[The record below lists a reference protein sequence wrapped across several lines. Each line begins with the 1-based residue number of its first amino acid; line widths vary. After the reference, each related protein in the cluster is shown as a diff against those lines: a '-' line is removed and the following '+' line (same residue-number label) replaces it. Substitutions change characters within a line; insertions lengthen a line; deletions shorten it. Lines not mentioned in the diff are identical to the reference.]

1 MIRPIQ
7 AVVDWYN
14 RESFV
19 RYAIRSG
26 FRDETVRGDIRMVD
40 GQTQDSICPGQLRKL
55 DERGRIFYCMFA
67 ADDKEVQVTALGVD
81 GLRKYRW
88 EKPKTRQ
95 GAVLE

>member
-26 FRDETVRGDIRMVD
+26 FRDETVRGDIRMVEGQPTD
-40 GQTQDSICPGQLRKL
+40 GFPGQLRKL
-55 DERGRIFYCMFA
+55 DDNRSIHYCMA
-67 ADDKEVQVTALGVD
+67 LQRESNDVIVTALGID
-81 GLRKYRW
+81 GLRSYSWKTQ
-88 EKPKTRQ
+88 PKEGTIWI
-95 GAVLE
+95 